1 MELVWTD
8 YMKYRA
14 ALRGFDLIK
23 IEDIV
28 RYSPERYF
36 DTQTER
42 WVVIGH
48 HDKQLVIIAYEIEQ
62 DTVTPITIH
71 PTTRQQI
78 RFRIR
83 IRRYTLE

>member
-14 ALRGFDLIK
+14 AFRGFNLAK

-28 RYSPERYF
+28 RYSTERSF
-36 DTQTER
+36 DTQTGCR
-42 WVVIGH
+42 VVIGH
-48 HDKQLVIIAYEIEQ
+48 HAKKLVMIAYDADQ
-62 DTVTPITIH
+62 TSVTPITIH
-71 PTTRQQI
+71 TTTRQQI

-83 IRRYTLE
+83 TRIYTLE